1 MKEIIIY
8 TVPIMISMLAYTII
22 SNFPTILIK
31 HFYNY
36 ELVGIYT
43 TSMTIATI
51 FNFIP
56 VSIVTITMPT
66 ISNIESKI
74 EAKTLRIK
82 YTSQSLKIVLVTG
95 IILYALIIIF
105 GRNII
110 ELFFTKNYSQS
121 YPILLILSI
130 GAIFGGLRNV
140 FCSLWEGMGVPIIS
154 TYDIITASLICSILS
169 YLLIPYVGLSGAA
182 YGYSFGLI
190 SSVIVD
196 IIFWLR
202 YKGSHRCRV

>member
-1 MKEIIIY
+1 MKEIVIY
-8 TVPIMISMLAYTII
+8 TMPIMISMLAYTII
-22 SNFPTILIK
+22 LNFPTILIK

-43 TSMTIATI
+43 VSMTIATI

-56 VSIVTITMPT
+56 TSIVTITMPT

-74 EAKTLRIK
+74 EAKTLRIR
-82 YTSQSLKIVLVTG
+82 YTSQSLKIVLITG
-95 IILYALIIIF
+95 ILLYAFVIIF
-105 GRNII
+105 GKNLI

-140 FCSLWEGMGVPIIS
+140 FCSLWEGMGIPIIS
-154 TYDIITASLICSILS
+154 TYDIIMAALISSSLS
-169 YLLIPYVGLSGAA
+169 YLFIPYIGPSGAA

-190 SSVIVD
+190 GAVIVD
-196 IIFWLR
+196 IVYWIR
-202 YKGSHRCRV
+202 YKGSIG